1 MLALIRQ
8 AKIVDL
14 RSEFHNKVVDIL
26 IKDGR
31 IADIAPTLDADVA
44 DVIEGNNLHVS
55 QGWVDIFAD
64 YREPGQEQKE
74 TIASGLNAAA
84 AGGFTNVLLLPNT
97 SPAVDSKSIVEF
109 VQQKARGHAVSLHPL
124 GAVTKGIEGKALSEM
139 LDMRAHG
146 AVAFT
151 DGWKPVQNPNLLLKA
166 LEYVKAFSGTVI
178 QLPVDEALAKGGL
191 MHEGPVSTRLGMP
204 GIPTIAETL
213 FIHRDI
219 ELLRYTGSSL
229 HITGVS
235 TAEGLDMIRKAKAE
249 GLNITCSVTPYHLTL
264 TDEALTGYSS
274 MYKVTPPLRTES
286 DRQALIAGIKDGTV
300 DCITS
305 HHRPQDWDAK
315 EKEFEYAADGMNIQE
330 LAFNIVWDA
339 IGAETGIEKL
349 VNVFALTP
357 RHIFGLAAN
366 DIAKGNK
373 AELTIFETDGSH
385 TLQRNDV
392 RSASR
397 NNPFLEK
404 ELRGK
409 VTGIISNSAIY
420 LNKP

>member
-8 AKIVDL
+8 ARIVDL

-26 IKDGR
+26 VKDGK
-31 IADIAPTLDADVA
+31 IADIAPTLDAGAA

-64 YREPGQEQKE
+64 YREPGHEQKE

-178 QLPVDEALAKGGL
+178 QLPVDEALSKGGL
-191 MHEGPVSTRLGMP
+191 MHEGPISTRLGMP

-235 TAEGLDMIRKAKAE
+235 TAEGLDMIRRAKAE
-249 GLNITCSVTPYHLTL
+249 GLNITCSVTPYHLAL

-274 MYKVTPPLRTES
+274 MYKVTPPLRTGA
-286 DRQALIAGIKDGTV
+286 DRLALIAGIKDGTV

-315 EKEFEYAADGMNIQE
+315 QKEFEYAADGMNIQE
-330 LAFNIVWDA
+330 LTFNIVWNA
-339 IGAETGIEKL
+339 LGEEMGIEKI

-357 RHIFGLAAN
+357 RNIFGLGSN

-373 AELTIFETDGSH
+373 AELTIFETDSRH
-385 TLQRNDV
+385 TLNSNDV

-397 NNPFLEK
+397 NNPFIGI

-409 VTGIISNSAIY
+409 VTGIISNNTIL
-420 LNKP
+420 LNK